1 MTLLLQHLD
10 QNRPASIKKQVT
22 LIMVEFF
29 RESTGHFIQILDAL
43 ARHLVASVEVC
54 YFGLKEKRSGKFSG
68 LGY

>member
-1 MTLLLQHLD
+1 
-10 QNRPASIKKQVT
+10 
-22 LIMVEFF
+22 MVEFF

-68 LGY
+68 LGYWKAGHNNWVLKKFFLILFYIM